1 MSDYE
6 YEVRETLREDLDLA
20 FHSSDLSNS
29 ESLLKSIRALVHY
42 INKIERL
49 DSSSVDESE
58 MLCIDD
64 FVDDFVKDY
73 LQLVVQ
79 ALHTHRR
86 KIKNPIKKQIKQAFS
101 AIDISYFEHFDIPQ
115 PKL

>member
-49 DSSSVDESE
+49 DSSS
-58 MLCIDD
+58 IDD

>member
-49 DSSSVDESE
+49 DSSS
-58 MLCIDD
+58 I
-64 FVDDFVKDY
+64 DDFVKDY